1 MKDIV
6 RSLAAF
12 KATDKVG
19 GSLLS
24 LPFVFEPG
32 FRRRNELPEILSN
45 LSIKLLSLKGPSV
58 SILVR
63 HYPCANPTSA
73 VIS

>member
-24 LPFVFEPG
+24 NLPAPLFGKEG
-32 FRRRNELPEILSN
+32 I
-45 LSIKLLSLKGPSV
+45 
-58 SILVR
+58 
-63 HYPCANPTSA
+63 
-73 VIS
+73 ISSFH